1 MLSLSH
7 FFELS
12 VQQEMVL
19 CQYFPITVLH
29 LCLGIPVLG
38 LQEDQMGVFQAM
50 DHLQL
55 LQGEHLLHPNPQL
68 TLAMAGT
75 QEGLQRDETAKPLP
89 CFPLIP
95 TIPPYK
101 TQNHTANQ
109 EIRGSMLL
117 FALSFANICIVWLF
131 VYHERLQFN
140 FLQLMVGTLF
150 VHLSA
155 GSVAH
160 RLFPFPKCVVEL
172 YTLLEHSMHFLL
184 LIYSECIVMWFR
196 NINRCCKLGSE
207 LQSDWLWVVPTPL
220 AKKITRSD
228 HVKGKVMV

>member
-7 FFELS
+7 FFELFI
-12 VQQEMVL
+12 QQEMVL

-38 LQEDQMGVFQAM
+38 LKEDQMGEFQAM

-95 TIPPYK
+95 TIPP
-101 TQNHTANQ
+101 QSIHTKPYCQSRDTRFNATVL
-109 EIRGSMLL
+109 IPVL

-131 VYHERLQFN
+131 VYHERLQF
-140 FLQLMVGTLF
+140 MVGTLF
-150 VHLSA
+150 VHWVLVQWPTVYFLSLN
-155 GSVAH
+155 V
-160 RLFPFPKCVVEL
+160 L
-172 YTLLEHSMHFLL
+172 
-184 LIYSECIVMWFR
+184 
-196 NINRCCKLGSE
+196 
-207 LQSDWLWVVPTPL
+207 
-220 AKKITRSD
+220 
-228 HVKGKVMV
+228 